1 MLALLQWDRDRTLF
15 SVEPVTPRPQ
25 RKAMPQPDPVPSLR
39 GSTWR
44 RFRRMMRWMSLAA
57 IVAAGLAVWFVAR
70 GESEI
75 RIHML
80 IATALGAG
88 LTVLLGAAL
97 MTLAFLSSGSGHD
110 EEAHRVSEDKP
121 TKGP

>member
-1 MLALLQWDRDRTLF
+1 MPPDQREAM
-15 SVEPVTPRPQ
+15 PRP
-25 RKAMPQPDPVPSLR
+25 DPIPSLR
-39 GSTWR
+39 SSTWR
-44 RFRRMMRWMSLAA
+44 RFRRMMRWMSLVAIIAA
-57 IVAAGLAVWFVAR
+57 ATAVWFVTQ

-97 MTLAFLSSGSGHD
+97 MTLAFISSGSGHD
-110 EEAHRVSEDKP
+110 EEAHRHSSETEHKEDQ
-121 TKGP
+121 

>member
-1 MLALLQWDRDRTLF
+1 
-15 SVEPVTPRPQ
+15 
-25 RKAMPQPDPVPSLR
+25 MPHPDPVPSLR

-44 RFRRMMRWMSLAA
+44 RFRRIMRWMSAVAILAA
-57 IVAAGLAVWFVAR
+57 ALAVWFVSQ
-70 GESEI
+70 GESDI

-110 EEAHRVSEDKP
+110 EDAHRVSQERQPKDNE
-121 TKGP
+121 